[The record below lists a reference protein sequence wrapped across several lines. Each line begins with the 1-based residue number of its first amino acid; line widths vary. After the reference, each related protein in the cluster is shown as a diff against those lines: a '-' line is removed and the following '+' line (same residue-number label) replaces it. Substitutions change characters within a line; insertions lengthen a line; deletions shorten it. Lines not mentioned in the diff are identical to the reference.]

1 LTLYDAIGLKILSV
15 SCGVRLVGVGIW
27 YLPKLFCHK
36 YSAIPM
42 DTEHVVLNLKLR
54 PLSELDAI
62 LLDFLRENQSATA
75 SKLVLEALRAYWL
88 PVAVKGST
96 PPERTR
102 AIAHNCLRTLEI
114 QANYIS
120 TVCELAAAGVGERT
134 ESVSERVQP

>member
-1 LTLYDAIGLKILSV
+1 
-15 SCGVRLVGVGIW
+15 
-27 YLPKLFCHK
+27 
-36 YSAIPM
+36 M

-54 PLSELDAI
+54 PLSDLDAI

-88 PVAVKGST
+88 PVAVKGNA
-96 PPERTR
+96 PPERTK

-120 TVCELAAAGVGERT
+120 TVCELVTAGVGERT
-134 ESVSERVQP
+134 ESVPERVQP